1 MIKRFYD
8 FKSTIQAETP
18 NLRSVNSSEL
28 KRGIWNWHQLL
39 PGKYNSAITPREEQE
54 SPTDLADH
62 PFNAEYLRRLKSG
75 DRATGLHFESYFKL
89 RLRLKLR
96 CRGLQEA
103 DINDIIQDTLLQV
116 LKAVQNDEI
125 RQPAAFGA
133 FVSAICDY
141 KLREKRRRN
150 RFDLDVSEL
159 EIRDPG
165 DSLETLL
172 VREEGRRQAK
182 IILNTLLCA
191 RDRNLIRAKI
201 FDQLSTEEMCKQ
213 FGVSS
218 PSNLR
223 LLLHR
228 ARKKFKKACEER
240 GLKS

>member
-1 MIKRFYD
+1 MKV
-8 FKSTIQAETP
+8 TMEQP
-18 NLRSVNSSEL
+18 
-28 KRGIWNWHQLL
+28 QLVG
-39 PGKYNSAITPREEQE
+39 PHNTA
-54 SPTDLADH
+54 AH

-75 DRATGLHFESYFKL
+75 DKATGLHFESYFKS

-103 DINDIIQDTLLQV
+103 DINDIIQETLLQA
-116 LKAVQNDEI
+116 LRAVQNDEI
-125 RQPAAFGA
+125 RLPAAFGG
-133 FVSAICDY
+133 FVSAVCDY
-141 KLREKRRRN
+141 RLREKRRRD

-159 EIRDPG
+159 EIPDPG
-165 DSLETLL
+165 DNIETLL
-172 VREEGRRQAK
+172 VRKERSQQVE

-228 ARKKFKKACEER
+228 ARKKFAKACEER
-240 GLKS
+240 GLKFQN